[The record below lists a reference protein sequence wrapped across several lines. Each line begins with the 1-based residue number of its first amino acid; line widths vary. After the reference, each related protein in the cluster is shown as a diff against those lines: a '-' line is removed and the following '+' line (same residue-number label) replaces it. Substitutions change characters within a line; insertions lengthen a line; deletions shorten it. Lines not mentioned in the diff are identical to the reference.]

1 MTSERPL
8 AVVLASGGM
17 DSCVA
22 AAWAAQRF
30 RLAMLHVNYGQRT
43 EAKELACFRRLAE
56 HFRADRTLVAEAR
69 YLKEIGASSLTDPRL
84 PVPDD
89 DTPGEIPST
98 YVPFRNANLLAIG
111 VAWAEAIGARAVV
124 LGAVEQDAPGYP
136 DCRPAFYEAARRLV
150 RLGTRPET
158 RIAVETPLV
167 AMSKV
172 QVIHLG
178 AELGAPLAL
187 TWSCYRSEDRPCGR
201 CASCRR
207 RAEAFRDAGLDDPL
221 LGRA

>member
-43 EAKELACFRRLAE
+43 ETKELACFRRLAE
-56 HFRADRTLVAEAR
+56 HFRADRTLVADAR
-69 YLKEIGASSLTDPRL
+69 YLKTIGASSLTDPRL
-84 PVPDD
+84 AVPDD

>member
-43 EAKELACFRRLAE
+43 EAKELECFRRLAE
-56 HFRADRTLVAEAR
+56 HFRAERSLVAEAR

-84 PVPDD
+84 PVPED

-98 YVPFRNANLLAIG
+98 YVPFRNANLLAIA
-111 VAWAEAIGARAVV
+111 VAWAEAIGPAPSSSARSSRTRRGIPIA
-124 LGAVEQDAPGYP
+124 GRRSTRRPG
-136 DCRPAFYEAARRLV
+136 DW
-150 RLGTRPET
+150 
-158 RIAVETPLV
+158 
-167 AMSKV
+167 
-172 QVIHLG
+172 
-178 AELGAPLAL
+178 
-187 TWSCYRSEDRPCGR
+187 WS
-201 CASCRR
+201 
-207 RAEAFRDAGLDDPL
+207 
-221 LGRA
+221 